1 MLPCS
6 IRVRLLGL
14 VVAAIVPFLFLTG
27 IGLWNQ
33 WRSEHAAAIQ
43 RALNEARLIAAQ
55 VDDHIGNLDNLMLG
69 LSRTVSTD
77 PANARANNVLLR
89 QVKSQLPDFVSHI
102 VLVSLD
108 GYSIGTSLNT
118 GGVPFY
124 AGDRAYFRKIMAGE
138 RLSVG
143 DVIRGRV
150 TGNWIINVAR
160 PIEDQAGR
168 LRGILT
174 IGTELVR
181 FQDALRLDN
190 LPADS
195 IVRIVNENGIVVAQ
209 SVNGPNGIGRDLS
222 QFENVARHLTAREAS
237 EVTRWSDDVDRITGS
252 STAHLVP
259 WLVSVGL
266 PNNIALAAVASR
278 LGWGA
283 LFSTTALIAAFT
295 VAWTLSGR
303 MIRPLQQL
311 GKDASKLAAGELGH
325 RSAIRSQDEL
335 GELATS
341 FNLMAES
348 LEQRH
353 EEVKRASEELRQA
366 KDALAALIENA
377 PVPIVVKELKAL
389 RFTLVNRAYEKFMG
403 ISRAELIGKTVYD
416 LFPPTD
422 ADKIVEYDRQALQLD
437 ERITSGE
444 FPVRTPNNGLR
455 IITTMRLVVHGTDN
469 AAQHLMAVIDDVTD
483 RKKAE
488 EKIFHMAHHD
498 ALSGLPNRVQYYE
511 RLDQEL
517 KRVDRGER
525 LAVLYLDLDYF
536 KNINDTLG
544 HSIGDE
550 LLKAVSDRLRSCVR
564 ETDTIAR
571 LGGDEFAIIQ
581 TAVEQP
587 IDASMLAD
595 RIHEAVRAP
604 FDLDGLQAVTNVSI
618 GISLAPA
625 NASTPNELMKQ
636 ADMAL
641 YRAKGAGRNTYRF
654 FEPEMDASMKARRR
668 IESDLRDA
676 IVNGGLELHYQPV
689 VDLQSNA
696 IVGMEAL
703 VRWRHLERGMLSPAE
718 FIPVAEET
726 GLIVPLGEWVLRQA
740 CSDAVKWSSDFKVAV
755 NLSPAQFKDRNLMQ
769 AVVATLAASGLS
781 PRRLEVEITEKLL
794 LQDDD
799 NTLARLHQLRE
810 LGVQIVMDD
819 FGTGYSSLNYLRRF
833 PLDKIKIDQAFI
845 GDLSDGNE
853 VSMAIVQA
861 VVRLAKVLRVRTTAE
876 GVETAEQLK
885 LVRAAGCT
893 EMQGYLF
900 SPPKP
905 VEELLPLFSRSAGR
919 RASAA

>member
-6 IRVRLLGL
+6 IRARLLGL
-14 VVAAIVPFLFLTG
+14 VVAAIVPFMLLTG

-55 VDDHIGNLDNLMLG
+55 VDDHIGNLDNLLMG
-69 LSRTVSTD
+69 LSRAVSTNSAD
-77 PANARANNVLLR
+77 TKANDALLR
-89 QVKSQLPDFVSHI
+89 QIKSQLPDFVSHI
-102 VLVSLD
+102 VLLSLH
-108 GYSIGTSLNT
+108 GHSIGTSLDA
-118 GGVPFY
+118 GGVPIY
-124 AGDRAYFRKIMAGE
+124 AGDRSYFQKMIAGE
-138 RLSVG
+138 RLSIG
-143 DVIRGRV
+143 EVIRGRV
-150 TGNWIINVAR
+150 TGKWIINVAR
-160 PIEDQAGR
+160 PVEDQAGR
-168 LRGILT
+168 LRGVLT
-174 IGTELVR
+174 IGTWLER
-181 FQDALRLDN
+181 FQDALRLDS
-190 LPADS
+190 LPAGS
-195 IVRIVNENGIVVAQ
+195 IIRIVNENGIVIAQ
-209 SVNGPNGIGRDLS
+209 SVNGPNWIGRDLS
-222 QFENVARHLTAREAS
+222 KFEHVARHITAREAS

-252 STAHLVP
+252 STAHRAP

-266 PNNIALAAVASR
+266 PSNIALAAVASR

-283 LFSTTALIAAFT
+283 LFSTIALMAAFM

-303 MIRPLQQL
+303 IVRPIQQL
-311 GKDASKLAAGELGH
+311 GKDASMLAAGELGH
-325 RSAIRSQDEL
+325 RSVIRAQDEV
-335 GELATS
+335 GDLATS

-353 EEVKRASEELRQA
+353 EEAKRSSDEIRQA

-389 RFTLVNRAYEKFMG
+389 QFILVNQAYEKFMG
-403 ISRAELIGKTVYD
+403 ISRAELIGKTAYD
-416 LFPPTD
+416 LFPPDD
-422 ADKIVEYDRQALQLD
+422 ADKVVEYDKRALQLD
-437 ERITSGE
+437 ERIISGE
-444 FPVRTPNNGLR
+444 FQVHTPNNGVR
-455 IITTMRLVVHGTDN
+455 IVTTTRLVVRGTDN
-469 AAQHLMAVIDDVTD
+469 TVQHLMAVIEDVTD
-483 RKKAE
+483 RKRADE
-488 EKIFHMAHHD
+488 QIFHLAHHD
-498 ALSGLPNRVQYYE
+498 ALTGLPNRVQYYE

-517 KRVDRGER
+517 KRVGRGEH
-525 LAVLYLDLDYF
+525 LAVLCLDLDHF

-550 LLKAVSDRLRSCVR
+550 LLMTVTDRLRGCVR

-581 TAVEQP
+581 TAIERP
-587 IDASMLAD
+587 LDASTLAD
-595 RIHEAVRAP
+595 RIQEAMRVP

-618 GISLAPA
+618 GISLAPT
-625 NASTPNELMKQ
+625 NAITPNELMKQ

-641 YRAKGAGRNTYRF
+641 YRAKAAGRNTYRF

-668 IESDLRDA
+668 IESDLRNA
-676 IVNGGLELHYQPV
+676 VVNGGLELHYQPV
-689 VDLQSNA
+689 VDLQDNV

-703 VRWRHLERGMLSPAE
+703 VRWRHLERGMLSPVE
-718 FIPVAEET
+718 FISVAEET

-740 CSDAVKWSSDFKVAV
+740 CSDAAKWPGDIKVAV

-769 AVVATLAASGLS
+769 VVIAALAASALS
-781 PRRLEVEITEKLL
+781 PRRLELEITEELL

-861 VVRLAKVLRVRTTAE
+861 VVGLAKVLKARTTAE
-876 GVETAEQLK
+876 GVETEEQLT

-900 SPPKP
+900 SPPRP
-905 VEELLPLFSRSAGR
+905 VEELLPLFPRSTDR